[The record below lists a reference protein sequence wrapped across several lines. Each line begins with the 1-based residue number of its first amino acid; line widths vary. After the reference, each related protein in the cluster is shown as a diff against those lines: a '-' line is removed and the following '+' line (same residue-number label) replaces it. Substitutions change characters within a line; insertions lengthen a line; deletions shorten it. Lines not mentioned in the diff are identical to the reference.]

1 MLMMLRT
8 NEESGSGKTQ
18 KKKKPTLFLY
28 SEWKGKKELR
38 KKQKK
43 VESLFFISNGAGEKS

>member
-1 MLMMLRT
+1 MMLRT